1 MLYEYYVVCFNDEY
15 KTFNLGNFVN
25 LYEKYILPPI
35 LNCACGLPLLRSH
48 RQDIVKRAR
57 GSVLEI
63 GIGSSLNKDF
73 YNHEQITGIV
83 GLDPNESL
91 LKIAQINES
100 DQPNTINLSG
110 GLSEQLPFPN
120 NQFDSVVVTF
130 SLCTIP
136 KPEQALKEIG
146 RVLKSKGALH
156 FCEHGLSH
164 VSNIEKLQKFIEPI
178 WKPLAGGCHLSR
190 DMFKLVTDGG
200 FQLCDHEMI
209 YADGVPKFLGH
220 LYKGSAKKIN

>member
-1 MLYEYYVVCFNDEY
+1 M
-15 KTFNLGNFVN
+15 N

-110 GLSEQLPFPN
+110 GLSEQLPFPTCP
-120 NQFDSVVVTF
+120 SRCSKCF
-130 SLCTIP
+130 SP
-136 KPEQALKEIG
+136 PEPRG
-146 RVLKSKGALH
+146 
-156 FCEHGLSH
+156 
-164 VSNIEKLQKFIEPI
+164 
-178 WKPLAGGCHLSR
+178 
-190 DMFKLVTDGG
+190 FK
-200 FQLCDHEMI
+200 
-209 YADGVPKFLGH
+209 YADRAPTIYTSVSSTALSVEKF
-220 LYKGSAKKIN
+220 